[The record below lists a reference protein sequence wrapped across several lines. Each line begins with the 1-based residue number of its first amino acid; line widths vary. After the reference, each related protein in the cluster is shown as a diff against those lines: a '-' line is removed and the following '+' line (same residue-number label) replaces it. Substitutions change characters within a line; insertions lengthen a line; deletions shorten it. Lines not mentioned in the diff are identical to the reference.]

1 MKKKFFIILALL
13 FMTTNAFSQDVDI
26 YTCAYFDG
34 YWSEWNNIGLGGK
47 IKGNY
52 DGFII
57 YLDSEGPW
65 EYRFKFTIDN
75 MAFPNKKQRNKD
87 IKNGNYYVFSGT
99 VEYYISD
106 DEPSALENFRKKRG
120 PYFVPAKLP
129 NGRPTKKITSK
140 ATIKIA
146 PFKNLPETYN
156 IHFDKVG
163 FGINLNGRYFPGLKF
178 E

>member
-1 MKKKFFIILALL
+1 MKKVLIIFYLL
-13 FMTTNAFSQDVDI
+13 LGISFNSFCQIRCSG
-26 YTCAYFDG
+26 YFDG

-75 MAFPNKKQRNKD
+75 LNFPNKKQRKKD
-87 IKNGNYYVFSGT
+87 IKSGKWYEYTGT
-99 VEYYISD
+99 VEYYITD
-106 DEPSALENFRKKRG
+106 KFPSILSLFRSAKGPLFAPAHLED
-120 PYFVPAKLP
+120 
-129 NGRPTKKITSK
+129 GRTTKKITSK

-146 PFKNLPETYN
+146 AFKDLPKTYN
-156 IHFDKVG
+156 IWFDNVG
-163 FGINLNGRYFPGLKF
+163 FAINLNDTYFPNVKF
-178 E
+178 K